1 MSKLN
6 EDPKVIAL
14 IEKAVKAETKRVA
27 GVVKATMTEAA
38 TTAKEADDKAGAK
51 AIATAS
57 KAVAT
62 AIKGE

>member
-14 IEKAVKAETKRVA
+14 IDKAMKAETKRVA
-27 GVVKATMTEAA
+27 GVVKTAMAEAVA
-38 TTAKEADDKAGAK
+38 TAKEAEDKAGAK
-51 AIATAS
+51 AIAAAS
-57 KAVAT
+57 KAVAA